1 MGERTPETA
10 SGKAVRSARS
20 RKAFPPTIGSSVGNQ
35 EKGISHGQSD
45 DVGRRTGRDYSH
57 LLALIR
63 RSGLLTI
70 VAGAYMFVLPF
81 VHPSD
86 AVGHQSVAW
95 VPVHLLYFTAQ
106 TVILLV
112 LVGIFAP

>member
-20 RKAFPPTIGSSVGNQ
+20 RKAIPPTIGSSVGNQ

-81 VHPSD
+81 VH
-86 AVGHQSVAW
+86 QSVAW